1 MNKEDLARKILHA
14 VLDDLTD
21 RRGIRQSV
29 LGEMYHIM
37 RYGDEGDESLF
48 EIAKECEETNIAA
61 IVAILNDP
69 SPTVTS
75 QEEG

>member
-1 MNKEDLARKILHA
+1 MSHEELARKILHA

-29 LGEMYHIM
+29 LGEMYEIM
-37 RYGDEGDESLF
+37 QFGEGDESLF

-61 IVAILNDP
+61 IVEILKGEAN
-69 SPTVTS
+69 
-75 QEEG
+75 G